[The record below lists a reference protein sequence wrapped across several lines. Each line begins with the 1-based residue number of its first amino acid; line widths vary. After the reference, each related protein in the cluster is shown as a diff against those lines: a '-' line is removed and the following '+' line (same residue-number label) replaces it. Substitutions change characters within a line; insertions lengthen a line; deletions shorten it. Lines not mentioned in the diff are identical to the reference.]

1 MKLKKYVFKFYLST
15 DVTILNINEKERKSL
30 NKDIMQICGSCDDI
44 NTWIYRDIKSGVFV
58 REAHI
63 KSVVPTEKKTEIVQ
77 ITDVHLN
84 YTDAD
89 DEADEE
95 VMYTKQ
101 CRIWNADGVSVKALV
116 NAMEYA
122 KGCDRIVIT
131 GDTLDYL
138 TKGSMKLMQKY
149 IWDVDPEC
157 IVTLGGHDITKQMQ
171 TRRKDKLTLSQRQA
185 IVQEFWK
192 HDIFYSSELL
202 NDNVMIIQ
210 LDNSCGCY
218 WESQILKLEKDLS
231 TAREKG
237 YTVLI
242 FQHEAIS
249 TGRKEDK
256 EYKSFYVWADC
267 ADTENFYD
275 NCIGGEN
282 SDEPSMAVYKLI
294 TENADIIRGL
304 FCGHYHTSFYMEVE
318 GSYLD
323 KDGIRKRKTIPQYVL
338 ECNVY
343 EGYTGHVLKITVE

>member
-1 MKLKKYVFKFYLST
+1 MK
-15 DVTILNINEKERKSL
+15 ILY
-30 NKDIMQICGSCDDI
+30 KDITEVCGSADNI
-44 NTWIYRDIKSGVFV
+44 NTWIYRDNKSGVYV
-58 REAHI
+58 REAYI
-63 KSVVPTEKKTEIVQ
+63 KSVKPTKKKTEIMQ

-89 DEADEE
+89 DEEDEE
-95 VMYTKQ
+95 VMFTKQ
-101 CRIWNADGVSVKALV
+101 CRKWNADGISVKALV
-116 NAMEYA
+116 NAMEYS
-122 KGCDRIVIT
+122 KGYDRIVIT

-171 TRRKDKLTLSQRQA
+171 TRRPDKLSLSQRQA

-192 HDIFYSSELL
+192 HDIFYSSEVH

-218 WESQILKLEKDLS
+218 WEGQVAKLKEDLRVAKEKD
-231 TAREKG
+231 

-249 TGRKEDK
+249 TGREEDK
-256 EYKSFYVWADC
+256 EYKAFYVWADC
-267 ADTENFYD
+267 RDTENFYD
-275 NCIGGEN
+275 NCIGHKPD
-282 SDEPSMAVYKLI
+282 SDEASLVVYKLI

-318 GSYLD
+318 GSYID
-323 KDGIRKRKTIPQYVL
+323 ENGIRKRKTIPQYVL

>member
-1 MKLKKYVFKFYLST
+1 MY
-15 DVTILNINEKERKSL
+15 
-30 NKDIMQICGSCDDI
+30 KDITEICGSSDNI
-44 NTWIYRDIKSGVFV
+44 NTWIYRDNKTGVYV
-58 REAHI
+58 REAYI
-63 KSVVPTEKKTEIVQ
+63 ESITPVDKKTEIIQ

-89 DEADEE
+89 DEDDEE

-101 CRIWNADGVSVKALV
+101 CRLWNADGISVKALV

-122 KGCDRIVIT
+122 KGYDRTVIT

-149 IWDVDPEC
+149 IWDADPEC

-171 TRRKDKLTLSQRQA
+171 TRRPDKLPLSQRQA
-185 IVQEFWK
+185 IVQDFWK
-192 HDIFYSSELL
+192 HDIFYSSEIL
-202 NDNVMIIQ
+202 NNNVMIIQ
-210 LDNSCGCY
+210 MDNSCGCY
-218 WESQILKLEKDLS
+218 WETQVSKLEKDLK
-231 TAREKG
+231 TARKKG

-249 TGRKEDK
+249 TGRKEDE
-256 EYKSFYVWADC
+256 EYKAFYVWADC
-267 ADTENFYD
+267 GETENFYN
-275 NCIGGEN
+275 NCIGN
-282 SDEPSMAVYKLI
+282 KPDSDEASIAVYKLI

-304 FCGHYHTSFYMEVE
+304 FCGHYHTSYYMEVE
-318 GSYLD
+318 GSFVD
-323 KDGIRKRKTIPQYVL
+323 ENGIRKRKTIPQYVL